1 MRKTETNEEFFFRV
15 GREDALSIVHS
26 SLLEHRRY
34 ESAIVS
40 LLRANAERHKVHPDA
55 NYLNHH
61 YTAGI
66 VSVLVEVVN
75 HEPYDGVPADTGSV

>member
-1 MRKTETNEEFFFRV
+1 METTEQFFFRM
-15 GREDALSIVHS
+15 GREDALSLVSS

-40 LLRANAERHKVHPDA
+40 LLRANAERHKVHPEA

-66 VSVLVEVVN
+66 VSVLVQEVN
-75 HEPYDGVPADTGSV
+75 HEPQAL